1 MADRQYR
8 LNMQIGEMMQHVL
21 FVNHDDA
28 MLSMHQLFKAKAET
42 SEVFIID
49 GRIVVD
55 PTMVMFAEIKP
66 C

>member
-1 MADRQYR
+1 
-8 LNMQIGEMMQHVL
+8 MQIGEMMQHVL

-42 SEVFIID
+42 LEVFIID
-49 GRIVVD
+49 NRIVVD
-55 PTMVMFAEIKP
+55 PTMVVFAEIKP

>member
-28 MLSMHQLFKAKAET
+28 MLSMHELFKAKAGAL
-42 SEVFIID
+42 EVFIID
-49 GRIVVD
+49 NRIVVD
-55 PTMVMFAEIKP
+55 PTAISFAEIKP